1 MAMLEWND
9 KLSVG
14 IHEIDAQHK
23 GLVEIINT
31 VHDNMIS
38 GDCPESFLSTIVE
51 DLHHYA
57 AVHFGIEEGLMDQ
70 YNYPDIVN
78 HKNKHTEFI
87 DKIVSV
93 ANGHGRGTC
102 SINMDIL
109 NYLSD
114 WLITHINITDK
125 ELGRF
130 LNDKLD

>member
-14 IHEIDAQHK
+14 IDEIDVQHK
-23 GLVEIINT
+23 ELVRIINT
-31 VHDNMIS
+31 VHDQMTD
-38 GDCPESFLSTIVE
+38 GDYNESFLCTIVD

-57 AVHFGIEEGLMDQ
+57 AVHFGMEESLMEK
-70 YNYPDIVN
+70 YNYPYMLN

-87 DKIVSV
+87 DKIVCV
-93 ANGHGRGTC
+93 ANGHGRGAC

-114 WLITHINITDK
+114 WLITHINVMDK
-125 ELGRF
+125 ELGVF
-130 LNDKLD
+130 LADKMD